1 MFLSPGENEQE
12 TPPNSRKIKFFRKY
26 LNFAN
31 SLVYVHTSRMGKRFE
46 EFILNIVIR
55 VCYVLW
61 RYYDLAY
68 LSIPNIAKISL
79 CYSIYFYSQ
88 RKYYQ

>member
-1 MFLSPGENEQE
+1 MSKKRPLTAE
-12 TPPNSRKIKFFRKY
+12 KIKFFRKY

-31 SLVYVHTSRMGKRFE
+31 SLVYIHTSRMGKRFE

-79 CYSIYFYSQ
+79 CY
-88 RKYYQ
+88 